1 MMGSGRW
8 DPSDWKDYTKSRS
21 YSTKTTSQIF
31 TQHGIHPD
39 LNPHGIQGRES
50 LDSTDNQASTAVIIG
65 LDVTGS
71 MSSIIDDVARK
82 SLNTL
87 VTAIYDRKP
96 VTDPHIM
103 IQGIG
108 DVRAHD
114 PVPFQI
120 TQFEAD
126 LRIAKQMEL
135 LDIRQGGGG
144 NGSESYMLAWYF
156 AAHKTTI
163 DCFDKRGKK
172 GYLFTIGDDGPTP
185 DLTAE
190 EIDRV
195 FGDKGEAVG
204 RDALLDLV
212 SRKWEIFHVTLLQ
225 GSTGSVNVVVQWTQ
239 LLGENA
245 IVLNDHTKLAE
256 VIVSIMQI
264 REGAEQKTVV
274 DSWDGT
280 TALVVQEATRNLS
293 KRADAGGGVVT
304 L

>member
-1 MMGSGRW
+1 MGGGRW
-8 DPSDWKDYTKSRS
+8 DPTDWKDYTTSQS
-21 YSTKTTSQIF
+21 YSTKSTTQIF
-31 TQHGIHPD
+31 TQKGIHPD
-39 LNPHGIQGRES
+39 LNPKGIKGRES
-50 LDSTDNQASTAVIIG
+50 CDSPDNPLSTACIFG

-71 MSSIIDDVARK
+71 MRSIIDDVARK

-87 VTAIYDRKP
+87 VTEMYARRP
-96 VTDPHIM
+96 VSDPHIM
-103 IQGIG
+103 VQGIG
-108 DVRAHD
+108 DVRAGD

-126 LRIAKQMEL
+126 IRIAKQMEL
-135 LDIRQGGGG
+135 LDIYQGGGG
-144 NGSESYMLAWYF
+144 NGSESYMLSWYF

-163 DCFDKRGKK
+163 DCFEKRGKK

-195 FGDKGEAVG
+195 FGDHGEAVE

-212 SRKWEIFHVTLLQ
+212 SRKWEIFHVTLTQ
-225 GSTGSVNVVVQWTQ
+225 GDTGWDNTHRSWVK

-245 IVLNDHTKLAE
+245 ITLEDHTKLAE

-264 REGAEQKTVV
+264 REGVDKTQVI

-280 TALVVQEATRNLS
+280 TALAVRNATSGLS
-293 KRADAGGGVVT
+293 KRKDTTSGVVT